1 MIKTGS
7 RGQEPVLLKTNLK
20 RERITLNFLRKVSQI
35 IDSFTDKIGL
45 IVAWLTTILVLN
57 VFYDVIMRYAFHH
70 GNIAVQEMEWH
81 IFSVIFLI
89 GAAYTLKEDGH
100 VRVDIIYTK
109 LSNKQ
114 KAWIDFLGTFVFLI
128 PFCIIV
134 IYASL
139 NFIEASW
146 AVREVSPDPGGL
158 PGRYVL
164 KAMIPLGFLLM
175 IIQGISQA
183 IKNLLVITGH
193 EKEVK

>member
-164 KAMIPLGFLLM
+164 KAMIPLGFLLL

>member
-1 MIKTGS
+1 
-7 RGQEPVLLKTNLK
+7 
-20 RERITLNFLRKVSQI
+20 LNFLRKVSQV

-45 IVAWLTTILVLN
+45 VVAWLTTILVLN

-114 KAWIDFLGTFVFLI
+114 KAWIDFTCTFIFLI

-139 NFIEASW
+139 NFIESSW

-164 KAMIPLGFLLM
+164 KAMIPLGFLLL
-175 IIQGISQA
+175 IIQGISEA

-193 EKEVK
+193 EKEVKK